1 MRRTAEQLL
10 TFRKLVLSG
19 IPRSTGKPR
28 GITAVAIAAGIIDSA
43 DGWTRVLR
51 RQVNDAI
58 SSLLV
63 DNPPRIEVIGRGKAT
78 KYRRAQKRET
88 DSTP

>member
-10 TFRKLVLSG
+10 AFRTLVLSG
-19 IPRSTGKPR
+19 IPRSTRKPR
-28 GITAVAIAAGIIDSA
+28 GITAIAIAAGVIDSA

-58 SSLLV
+58 SSLLA
-63 DNPPRIEVIGRGKAT
+63 DEKIEVVGRGKAT
-78 KYRRAQKRET
+78 KYRRAAKRET
-88 DSTP
+88 SHP

>member
-10 TFRKLVLSG
+10 AFRKLVLSG

-28 GITAVAIAAGIIDSA
+28 GITAIAIAAGVIDYA

-58 SSLLV
+58 SSLLA
-63 DNPPRIEVIGRGKAT
+63 DEKIEVVGRGKAT
-78 KYRRAQKRET
+78 KYRRAAKRET
-88 DSTP
+88 SQP